1 VAGPRARGLGWNLL
15 DASVSPGRRTP
26 NRSEVDVTKKQRVVV
41 AMSGGVDSAV
51 AAGLLARDGYEV
63 IGITMRLW
71 TIEDPDAPRG
81 KKRCCSVED
90 TDDARAA
97 ADAIGIPH
105 YVLNMEREFHERV
118 IDYFV
123 SEYGRG
129 RTPNPCLAC
138 NEHVKFRALLDR
150 ALALDADYLATGHYA
165 RIDEAGG
172 RYRLRRAVDE
182 TKDQS
187 YVLYTL
193 GQADLAKTLFPVG
206 ARTKVEIREAAREM
220 ALPVAEKPDSAD
232 ICFVPD
238 GDYRAFV
245 RARLP
250 QAAGV
255 MRDGS
260 GTAIGEHDGIAG
272 FTVGQRRGLGIPG
285 GEKRFVTGIDAALN
299 VVTVGPEHKLMSRG
313 LVAEHVHWLAGAPPR
328 APIRADVKIR
338 YRTQAAA
345 AMVNPLVDGGAEVTF
360 DRPQRA
366 ITPGQ
371 AAVFYDGDEVLGGG
385 AIERASG

>member
-1 VAGPRARGLGWNLL
+1 V
-15 DASVSPGRRTP
+15 
-26 NRSEVDVTKKQRVVV
+26 KKQRVVV

-71 TIEDPDAPRG
+71 TLDDPDAPVG

-90 TDDARAA
+90 TGDARQA

-105 YVLNMEREFHERV
+105 YVLNMEREFQDRV

-123 SEYGRG
+123 AEYGRG

-150 ALALDADYLATGHYA
+150 AVALEADFLATGHYA
-165 RIDEAGG
+165 RIERSGG
-172 RYRLRRAVDE
+172 RYRLRRALDDA
-182 TKDQS
+182 KDQS

-193 GQADLAKTLFPVG
+193 GQPELARTLFPVG
-206 ARTKVEIREAAREM
+206 HYGKSRIRELAHEM
-220 ALPVAEKPDSAD
+220 GLQLADKPDSVD

-238 GDYRAFV
+238 GDYKAFV
-245 RARLP
+245 RKRLP
-250 QAAGV
+250 QKAGV
-255 MRDGS
+255 VRDADGATVGS
-260 GTAIGEHDGIAG
+260 HVGVAG
-272 FTVGQRRGLGIPG
+272 FTIGQRKGLGVAM
-285 GEKRFVTGIDAALN
+285 GEKRFVTGIDPELN
-299 VVTVGPEHKLMSRG
+299 VVTIGPEERLFG
-313 LVAEHVHWLAGAPPR
+313 ATLVAEGVNWLGGAPD
-328 APIRADVKIR
+328 APIRAGVKVR
-338 YRTQAAA
+338 YRTAPALA
-345 AMVNPLVDGGAEVTF
+345 TVTPLPDRGARVDF
-360 DRPQRA
+360 DAPQRA

-385 AIERASG
+385 AIS